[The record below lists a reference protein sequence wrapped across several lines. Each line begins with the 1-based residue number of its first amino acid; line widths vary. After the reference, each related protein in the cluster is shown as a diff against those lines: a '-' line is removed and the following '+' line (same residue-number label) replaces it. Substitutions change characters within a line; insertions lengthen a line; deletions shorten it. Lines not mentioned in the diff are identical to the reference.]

1 MANGREIRQA
11 VVLSTLREK
20 CEGMCKQAKRM
31 DYNTVNYAWILPA
44 KVLFLETL
52 GCLCS
57 VDVDSRQWKCRWMK
71 IYFLFVRYKSY
82 SQECQIRHTA
92 VEHTAST
99 QHSYAHTECW
109 LQYLHKYFKVHGLL
123 IKCQNLKWIINIFV
137 FCVYNQIRK
146 PSKFKWMRYSN
157 GIISFE
163 TFCLFCKINFSWKY
177 KILKKYSYW
186 HA

>member
-1 MANGREIRQA
+1 MQR
-11 VVLSTLREK
+11 
-20 CEGMCKQAKRM
+20 
-31 DYNTVNYAWILPA
+31 
-44 KVLFLETL
+44 
-52 GCLCS
+52 S

-157 GIISFE
+157 GIVLIVLKLFVYFVKS
-163 TFCLFCKINFSWKY
+163 TFRGNIKF
-177 KILKKYSYW
+177 
-186 HA
+186 